1 MTLTTT
7 VGRRVSDGRA
17 HRSRRGS
24 YALLA
29 LMLLGSAACGNSGET
44 LSAPL
49 PGSIVVTT
57 TTSGFFQDD
66 SYTLLVD
73 GENAGTIGAND
84 EVTLSE
90 LDPATYDVAL
100 GDLAD
105 NCDVQDVSVTVE
117 SDASASAAL
126 DISCVYGQPTSY
138 TIQYSRERP
147 DLDTGEITVCPF
159 GICSTTDAWDLW
171 VYHSSTTDPYTNIRQ
186 NQTNAVEIAHLPG
199 VTLQDLTE
207 EDYAGATFTT
217 DLVTDQLFDPDR
229 VILIRTDA
237 GNVYALGNPVVDGT
251 ANTLTFD
258 AALIDAPQP

>member
-1 MTLTTT
+1 MTLSKA
-7 VGRRVSDGRA
+7 VRHSFSSDRA
-17 HRSRRGS
+17 RGLRRGS
-24 YALLA
+24 HALVA
-29 LMLLGSAACGNSGET
+29 LIALGSTACGNSSET

-66 SYTLLVD
+66 SYQLLVN
-73 GENAGTIGAND
+73 GEPQGTIGAND
-84 EVTLSE
+84 EMTVSE

-117 SDASASAAL
+117 SDASASASL
-126 DISCVYGQPTSY
+126 DISCAYDQPSSY
-138 TIQYSRERP
+138 TVQFNRERP
-147 DLDTGEITVCPF
+147 DLDTGDITTCPF
-159 GICSTTDAWDLW
+159 GICSTNEAWDLY
-171 VYHSSTTDPYTNIRQ
+171 VYYGSSTAPNTVIRQ
-186 NQTNAVEIAHLPG
+186 NQANAVEIAHLAG
-199 VTLQDLTE
+199 VTLQDLTN

-217 DLVTDQLFDPDR
+217 DLVADPFDADR
-229 VILIRTDA
+229 VILIRTDL

-258 AALIDAPQP
+258 AALIDVP